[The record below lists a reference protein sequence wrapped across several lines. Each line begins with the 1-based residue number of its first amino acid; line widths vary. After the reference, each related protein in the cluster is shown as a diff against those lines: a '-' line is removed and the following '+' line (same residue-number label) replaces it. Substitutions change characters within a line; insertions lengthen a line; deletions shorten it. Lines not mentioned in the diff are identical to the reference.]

1 MHSLHWLP
9 YAGPMDDSGN
19 SSNSRCAA
27 PEPGY
32 SLTVSDRTIAAM
44 QLAAHF
50 TAESMNRSGATDPRE
65 RLAEQLSYFDLAFRA
80 IMGSTARGMIKST
93 GPISEGEAEY
103 RTRTITG
110 DLR

>member
-1 MHSLHWLP
+1 MQSFRRFT
-9 YAGPMDDSGN
+9 YRACMDDLFSPTEA
-19 SSNSRCAA
+19 RCS
-27 PEPGY
+27 PTEPGY
-32 SLTVSDRTIAAM
+32 ALQVSDRTIAAM

-50 TAESMNRSGATDPRE
+50 TSESMRLSATSDPRE

-80 IMGSTARGMIKST
+80 ILGSTARGMIKAT
-93 GPISEGEAEY
+93 GPVSEGESEY

>member
-1 MHSLHWLP
+1 
-9 YAGPMDDSGN
+9 MDDSGTGTATRN
-19 SSNSRCAA
+19 ALS
-27 PEPGY
+27 EPGY
-32 SLTVSDRTIAAM
+32 SLQVSDRTIAAM

-50 TAESMNRSGATDPRE
+50 TSESMRLSSTTDPRE

-80 IMGSTARGMIKST
+80 ILGSTARGMIKAT
-93 GPISEGEAEY
+93 GPIAEGEAEH